1 MEIQF
6 IKNTLQCMRPFF
18 SQVQTQEQ
26 TQEVRLP
33 DAYPD
38 IGKVLSCW
46 GQVMIR
52 GKEWRSTSMGANGGV
67 MVWVLYAPEDGT
79 QLRVVDVWVPFQCRW
94 DFPEATEDG
103 TILLCP
109 VLSELDS
116 RGISAR
122 KIMVRAVVSVCG
134 DAMTKWKAETAS
146 APEMPGDVQ
155 LLSKSYPM
163 ELPVEAGEKQ
173 VTLEENMSLPNDSAK
188 IMGYALS
195 PMILEQKVLGNR
207 MVFRGTATLSVTYMT
222 EDGQI
227 KHWDSE
233 IPFSQYTELD
243 KDYPPTASAWI
254 LPVTTALELETMDDG
269 SVQMHAG
276 VAAQYVI
283 YDRAVVDV
291 VEDAFSP
298 IRDVHMKT
306 DEVLLPSLL
315 DTMTLDMVAEGKA
328 EGELA
333 DILAINAVQEYPELL
348 MGEHGMQVSIDGQFQ
363 GLCKDIDGQIYAD
376 FAAFKCKKAFESD
389 PENQV
394 HLWPGLPM
402 EHETLLGGDSVT
414 LRCHYPVTAQVYSG
428 QKIPMVSELEL
439 GERKEPDPNR
449 PSIILKR
456 AGEEGIWP
464 IAKSCGSTVA
474 AIRQANHLE
483 GEPQKGQMLLIPIS

>member
-26 TQEVRLP
+26 TLEIRLP

-79 QLRVVDVWVPFQCRW
+79 QLRVVDAWIPFQWRW
-94 DFPEATEDG
+94 DFPEAMEDG

-155 LLSKSYPM
+155 LLTKSYPM

-173 VTLEENMSLPNDSAK
+173 VTLEENLTMPNENVK
-188 IMGYALS
+188 IMGYELL
-195 PMILEQKVLGNR
+195 PMILELKVLGNR
-207 MVFRGTATLSVTYMT
+207 MVFRGTAKLSVTYMT

-254 LPVTTALELETMDDG
+254 LPVTTALELETTEDG

-276 VAAQYVI
+276 IAAQYVI
-283 YDRAVVDV
+283 YDRAVIDV

-298 IRDVHMKT
+298 IRDVQIKT
-306 DEVLLPSLL
+306 EELQLPSLL
-315 DTMTLDMVAEGKA
+315 DTMTLDMVAEGKV
-328 EGELA
+328 EGEL
-333 DILAINAVQEYPELL
+333 DNILAIYAVQEYPELL
-348 MGEHGMQVSIDGQFQ
+348 MDDHGIQVSIDGQFQ

-376 FAAFKCKKAFESD
+376 FAPFKSKETIESD
-389 PENQV
+389 LENQV
-394 HLWPGLPM
+394 HLWPGFPM
-402 EHETLLGGDSVT
+402 ESEMLLGGDCAT
-414 LRCHYPVTAQVYSG
+414 LRCHYPITAQVYSG

-439 GERKEPDPNR
+439 GESKEPDPNR

-456 AGEEGIWP
+456 AGDEGIWL

-474 AIRQANHLE
+474 AIRQANHLD
-483 GEPQKGQMLLIPIS
+483 GEPQKGQILLIPIS